1 MYHKYYVLPIFG
13 TGAPWIGQSGR
24 GLRGGWSASCGS
36 RRREPA
42 CERQRAPDRR
52 VLAMAKAQSSADEHM
67 AHATGVVRA
76 FGYHFDGNRPASF
89 AASYGG
95 PLPIP
100 RMSKLCHQ
108 ACLFKLRNRPEECL
122 QEYACRNSPRT
133 DAPQRS
139 GYIETCPGTGDSI
152 GRRPA
157 KRARSGSHRSSPGG
171 ASEVRWVENAWA
183 GEAQFSS

>member
-1 MYHKYYVLPIFG
+1 VN
-13 TGAPWIGQSGR
+13 
-24 GLRGGWSASCGS
+24 AS
-36 RRREPA
+36 
-42 CERQRAPDRR
+42 APDRR

-76 FGYHFDGNRPASF
+76 FGYHFDGNRPAAF

-108 ACLFKLRNRPEECL
+108 ACLFKLGNRPEECL
-122 QEYACRNSPRT
+122 QEYACRNSART
-133 DAPQRS
+133 HRS
-139 GYIETCPGTGDSI
+139 VVGIL
-152 GRRPA
+152 RPA
-157 KRARSGSHRSSPGG
+157 RERAIALVGGLLSEHGVHRIAALLGG
-171 ASEVRWVENAWA
+171 ASEVRWVENVWA

>member
-1 MYHKYYVLPIFG
+1 
-13 TGAPWIGQSGR
+13 
-24 GLRGGWSASCGS
+24 
-36 RRREPA
+36 
-42 CERQRAPDRR
+42 
-52 VLAMAKAQSSADEHM
+52 MAKAQSSAGEHM

-76 FGYHFDGNRPASF
+76 ARWPDMPKAGKLRSDGPDAATLARFRRLASQPASFGYHFDGNRPAAF

>member
-1 MYHKYYVLPIFG
+1 
-13 TGAPWIGQSGR
+13 
-24 GLRGGWSASCGS
+24 
-36 RRREPA
+36 
-42 CERQRAPDRR
+42 
-52 VLAMAKAQSSADEHM
+52 MAKARSSAGEHM

-76 FGYHFDGNRPASF
+76 ARWPVMPKTGKLQSDGPKAATLARFRRPARQPASFGYHFDGNRPAAF

-108 ACLFKLRNRPEECL
+108 ACLFKLGNRPEECL
-122 QEYACRNSPRT
+122 QEYACRNSART
-133 DAPQRS
+133 HRS
-139 GYIETCPGTGDSI
+139 VVGIL
-152 GRRPA
+152 RPA
-157 KRARSGSHRSSPGG
+157 RERAIALVGGLLSEHGVHRIAALLGG